1 MGHLVHLATLLHKNG
16 KMLKIFSIKHFI
28 ANQTKRKQLTRG
40 LMRCLTKESC
50 NLPFSCSNITSCAKA
65 IERFGSINESIV
77 SVESIAFTSRI
88 VSIFKHLVKKRRADN
103 AGNIVCWGTWKDST
117 QIERRE
123 REIWKWEKKN
133 ICDEKKITMLNFF
146 LSVKLQYI

>member
-1 MGHLVHLATLLHKNG
+1 MD
-16 KMLKIFSIKHFI
+16 I

-88 VSIFKHLVKKRRADN
+88 VSIFKHLVKKRRADD
-103 AGNIVCWGTWKDST
+103 AGNIVC
-117 QIERRE
+117 
-123 REIWKWEKKN
+123 
-133 ICDEKKITMLNFF
+133 
-146 LSVKLQYI
+146 